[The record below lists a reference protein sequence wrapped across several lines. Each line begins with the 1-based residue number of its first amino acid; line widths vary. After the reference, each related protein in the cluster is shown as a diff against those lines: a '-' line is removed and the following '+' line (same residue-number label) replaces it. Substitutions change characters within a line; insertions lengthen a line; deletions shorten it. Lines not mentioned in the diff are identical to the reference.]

1 MISRDFLAA
10 LLPIV
15 GEENYT
21 KKSNDITK
29 DKLYYNDTS
38 RSRNSYIMVKLNKVN
53 KDTLVVD
60 DIVSILLPIHKVVI
74 YEIFK
79 DMMQDEETVEVNEF
93 TKWNKDYLVQL
104 LFYASSRLSDL
115 IEDKNSFIE
124 KQAKY
129 RNLVNQGYSL
139 ITSINYYK
147 DTELFR
153 LNNSEDSTTPYP
165 INKEGSSAISS
176 FNELKIRADKY
187 FNKYK
192 QLTVK

>member
-1 MISRDFLAA
+1 MFSRDFLAA

-15 GEENYT
+15 GEENHT
-21 KKSNDITK
+21 KKLNDITK
-29 DKLYYNDTS
+29 DKLYYNGVP
-38 RSRNSYIMVKLNKVN
+38 RNSYTMVKLNKIN

-124 KQAKY
+124 KQARC

-139 ITSINYYK
+139 IASINYYK
-147 DTELFR
+147 DTELNR
-153 LNNSEDSTTPYP
+153 LNNSNDSTTPYP
-165 INKEGSSAISS
+165 INREGSSAISS

>member
-1 MISRDFLAA
+1 MFSRDFLAA

-15 GEENYT
+15 GEENHT
-21 KKSNDITK
+21 KKLNDITK
-29 DKLYYNDTS
+29 DKLYYNGVP
-38 RSRNSYIMVKLNKVN
+38 RNSYTMVKLNKVN
-53 KDTLVVD
+53 KETLVVD
-60 DIVSILLPIHKVVI
+60 DIVSLLLPIHKVVI

>member
-1 MISRDFLAA
+1 MFSRDFLAA

-15 GEENYT
+15 GEENHT
-21 KKSNDITK
+21 KKLNDITK
-29 DKLYYNDTS
+29 DKLYYNGVP
-38 RSRNSYIMVKLNKVN
+38 RNSYTMVKLNKVN

-104 LFYASSRLSDL
+104 LFYASSRLSNL

>member
-1 MISRDFLAA
+1 
-10 LLPIV
+10 
-15 GEENYT
+15 
-21 KKSNDITK
+21 
-29 DKLYYNDTS
+29 
-38 RSRNSYIMVKLNKVN
+38 
-53 KDTLVVD
+53 VD

>member
-1 MISRDFLAA
+1 MFSRDFLAA

-15 GEENYT
+15 GEENHT
-21 KKSNDITK
+21 KKLNDITK
-29 DKLYYNDTS
+29 DKLYYNGVP
-38 RSRNSYIMVKLNKVN
+38 RNSYTMVKLNKVN

-124 KQAKY
+124 KQARC

-139 ITSINYYK
+139 IASINYYK
-147 DTELFR
+147 DTELNR
-153 LNNSEDSTTPYP
+153 LNNSKDSTTPYP
-165 INKEGSSAISS
+165 INREGSSAISS

>member
-1 MISRDFLAA
+1 MFSRDFLAA

-15 GEENYT
+15 GEENHT
-21 KKSNDITK
+21 KKLNDITK
-29 DKLYYNDTS
+29 DKLYYNGVP
-38 RSRNSYIMVKLNKVN
+38 RNSYTMVKLNKVN

-165 INKEGSSAISS
+165 INREGSSAISS

>member
-15 GEENYT
+15 GEENHT
-21 KKSNDITK
+21 KKLNDITK
-29 DKLYYNDTS
+29 DKLYYNGVP
-38 RSRNSYIMVKLNKVN
+38 RNSYTMVKLNKVN

-165 INKEGSSAISS
+165 INREGSSAINS

>member
-1 MISRDFLAA
+1 MFSRDFLAA

-15 GEENYT
+15 GEENHT
-21 KKSNDITK
+21 KKLNDITK
-29 DKLYYNDTS
+29 DKLYYNGVP
-38 RSRNSYIMVKLNKVN
+38 RNSYTMVKLNKVN

-124 KQAKY
+124 KQARC

-139 ITSINYYK
+139 IASINYYK
-147 DTELFR
+147 DTELNR
-153 LNNSEDSTTPYP
+153 LNNSNDSTTPYP
-165 INKEGSSAISS
+165 INREGSSAISS

>member
-1 MISRDFLAA
+1 MFSKDFLAA

-15 GEENYT
+15 GKENHT
-21 KKSNDITK
+21 KKLNDITK
-29 DKLYYNDTS
+29 DKLYYNGVP
-38 RSRNSYIMVKLNKVN
+38 RNSYTMVKLNKVN

-124 KQAKY
+124 KQARC

-147 DTELFR
+147 DTELNR
-153 LNNSEDSTTPYP
+153 LNNSKDSTTPYP
-165 INKEGSSAISS
+165 INREGSSAISS

>member
-1 MISRDFLAA
+1 MFSRDFLAA

-15 GEENYT
+15 GEENHT
-21 KKSNDITK
+21 KKLNDITK
-29 DKLYYNDTS
+29 DKLYYNGVP
-38 RSRNSYIMVKLNKVN
+38 RNSYTMVKLNKIN

-124 KQAKY
+124 KQARC

-139 ITSINYYK
+139 IASINYYK
-147 DTELFR
+147 DTELNR
-153 LNNSEDSTTPYP
+153 LNNSKDSTTPYP
-165 INKEGSSAISS
+165 INREGSSAISS

>member
-1 MISRDFLAA
+1 MFSRDFLAA
-10 LLPIV
+10 LLPII
-15 GEENYT
+15 GKENYT
-21 KKSNDITK
+21 KKLNDITK
-29 DKLYYNDTS
+29 NKLYYNDAP
-38 RSRNSYIMVKLNKVN
+38 RNSCTMVKLNKVN

-60 DIVSILLPIHKVVI
+60 EIVSPLLPIHKVVI

-79 DMMQDEETVEVNEF
+79 DMMQDEETVKVNEF

-147 DTELFR
+147 NTELIR
-153 LNNSEDSTTPYP
+153 LNNSNDSTTPYP

-176 FNELKIRADKY
+176 FNELKIRADKF